1 VLHAT
6 WMRKRTTL
14 GREIS
19 AETVHDLAEESN
31 EAESQ
36 TMFISCV
43 ALHTIE
49 LIEKLE
55 QELKKPVITS
65 SQATMWRL
73 LRLAHIDNEIKGYGK
88 LFLIREG
95 G

>member
-1 VLHAT
+1 
-6 WMRKRTTL
+6 MRKRTTL

-43 ALHTIE
+43 ALHTIQ

-55 QELKKPVITS
+55 E
-65 SQATMWRL
+65 
-73 LRLAHIDNEIKGYGK
+73 
-88 LFLIREG
+88 
-95 G
+95 